1 MNETEALIVGLLIGV
16 AGLGALARMI
26 DVPYPIVL
34 VIGGAALGFIPGIP
48 DFVLN
53 PDVVLLVFLPPL
65 LYGAAFF
72 ADFQQ
77 MRRNLRPIM
86 LLSIGLVLA
95 TMVAVA
101 VVAHAAIPG
110 LPWAAAFTLGAIVAP
125 TDAIAAT
132 SVFRRLGTPRVI
144 VTLIDGESL
153 FNDATALVAYRAAAL
168 AVTSAFVLSDA
179 VAGFALAA
187 VGGIAIGVAIE

>member
-1 MNETEALIVGLLIGV
+1 
-16 AGLGALARMI
+16 
-26 DVPYPIVL
+26 
-34 VIGGAALGFIPGIP
+34 
-48 DFVLN
+48 VLN

-110 LPWAAAFTLGAIVAP
+110 LPWAAAFVLACTRIPKFPPLRTAGARRADPAPPPPAPVAP
-125 TDAIAAT
+125 D
-132 SVFRRLGTPRVI
+132 RTP
-144 VTLIDGESL
+144 E
-153 FNDATALVAYRAAAL
+153 LVSR
-168 AVTSAFVLSDA
+168 
-179 VAGFALAA
+179 
-187 VGGIAIGVAIE
+187 